1 MTTEQQQEYV
11 QNLFKT
17 DGRALHGFE
26 QELFG
31 KAKQAADAA
40 MKAAHALQTALE
52 QVERIKTS
60 RSTIDGQYQAYVDML
75 VNLEQARR
83 TRVE

>member
-1 MTTEQQQEYV
+1 MTPDERQEYV
-11 QNLFKT
+11 QTLFKT
-17 DGRALHGFE
+17 DGRALSGFD
-26 QELFG
+26 QELFV

-40 MKAAHALQTALE
+40 AKAAHALQTALE